1 MDLTAPERV
10 SFRRRRGWI
19 GMDLDVLIP
28 AYNEARYIG
37 RTIAALQGL
46 PQIRRILVVDDGST
60 DGTAAEAAAAG
71 VRVLRLPRNGGKGEA
86 VLRGAALAR
95 APYLALLDADLGDS
109 AAELEKL
116 LPPLMQGRAEMTVAR
131 FPAGSRRGGF
141 GLVKR
146 LAAWS
151 IHRSTGW
158 VAREPLSG
166 QRVLRRELLQLL
178 ACPPRGFGLE
188 VALTLDLLQR
198 GCRVLEVPTLMSHR
212 ERGGS
217 PAAFLHRG
225 RQCAALLYEL
235 WRRRRRLLRRGA
247 GNLA

>member
-1 MDLTAPERV
+1 
-10 SFRRRRGWI
+10 
-19 GMDLDVLIP
+19 MDLDVLIP

-37 RTIAALQGL
+37 RTIAALQDLSQPG
-46 PQIRRILVVDDGST
+46 RILVVDDGSA
-60 DGTAAEAAAAG
+60 DETAAVAAAAG
-71 VRVLRLPRNGGKGEA
+71 AQVLRLPRNGGKGEA
-86 VLRGAALAR
+86 VLHGASLAR

-116 LPPLMQGRAEMTVAR
+116 LPPLMEGRAEMTVAR

-141 GLVKR
+141 GLVKK

-151 IHRSTGW
+151 IYRSTGW

-166 QRVLRRELLQLL
+166 QRVLRRELLEFLSF
-178 ACPPRGFGLE
+178 PPRGFGLE

-198 GCRVLEVPTLMSHR
+198 GCRILEVPTLMSHR
-212 ERGGS
+212 ERGRE

-225 RQCAALLYEL
+225 RQCAALLHEL
-235 WRRRRRLLRRGA
+235 WRRRRRLARRGA